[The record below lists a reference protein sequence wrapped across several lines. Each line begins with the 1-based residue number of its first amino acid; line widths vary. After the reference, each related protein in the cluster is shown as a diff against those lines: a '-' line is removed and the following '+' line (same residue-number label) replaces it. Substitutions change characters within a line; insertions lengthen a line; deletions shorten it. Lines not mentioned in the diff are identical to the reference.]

1 MLTTRGAP
9 GGPRDVCYRK
19 RMSPDRHADRLMDK
33 LLRAI
38 EVSLKATEASRD
50 AVQEILKR
58 GAETGIF
65 FTSHGEPGARA
76 KAPGGFELTDQ
87 DRDFLRSLS
96 IRPDAGS

>member
-1 MLTTRGAP
+1 MTQERP
-9 GGPRDVCYRK
+9 
-19 RMSPDRHADRLMDK
+19 ADRLMEK

-38 EVSLKATEASRD
+38 ELSLKATEASRE

-65 FTSHGEPGARA
+65 FSGARDA
-76 KAPGGFELTDQ
+76 EASEGFDLTEQ

-96 IRPDAGS
+96 IRPDPR

>member
-1 MLTTRGAP
+1 
-9 GGPRDVCYRK
+9 
-19 RMSPDRHADRLMDK
+19 MDK

-38 EVSLKATEASRD
+38 ELSLRAAEASRD

-65 FTSHGEPGARA
+65 FAGARGT
-76 KAPGGFELTDQ
+76 PPPDGFDLTEQ

-96 IRPDAGS
+96 IRPDLQR

>member
-1 MLTTRGAP
+1 ME
-9 GGPRDVCYRK
+9 
-19 RMSPDRHADRLMDK
+19 K

-38 EVSLKATEASRD
+38 DLSLRATEASRE

-65 FTSHGEPGARA
+65 FSGTRA
-76 KAPGGFELTDQ
+76 KSADGFDLTEQ

-96 IRPDAGS
+96 IRPDPR

>member
-1 MLTTRGAP
+1 MRGN
-9 GGPRDVCYRK
+9 
-19 RMSPDRHADRLMDK
+19 RHADQLMEK

-38 EVSLKATEASRD
+38 ELSLKATLASRD

-65 FTSHGEPGARA
+65 FT
-76 KAPGGFELTDQ
+76 GGRDGPQPSRPSEGYELTER

-96 IRPDAGS
+96 IQPDIRR

>member
-1 MLTTRGAP
+1 ME
-9 GGPRDVCYRK
+9 
-19 RMSPDRHADRLMDK
+19 K

-65 FTSHGEPGARA
+65 FVGS
-76 KAPGGFELTDQ
+76 GGDKPSAAHPDGFRLTDQ

-96 IRPDAGS
+96 IRPDTRH

>member
-1 MLTTRGAP
+1 
-9 GGPRDVCYRK
+9 
-19 RMSPDRHADRLMDK
+19 MDK

-38 EVSLKATEASRD
+38 EVSLRATEASRE

-65 FTSHGEPGARA
+65 FSGTRKAEPGD
-76 KAPGGFELTDQ
+76 GFDLTEQ

-96 IRPDAGS
+96 IRPDPRG

>member
-1 MLTTRGAP
+1 ME
-9 GGPRDVCYRK
+9 
-19 RMSPDRHADRLMDK
+19 K

-65 FTSHGEPGARA
+65 FAGAA
-76 KAPGGFELTDQ
+76 ESKPASKPPQGFELTDQ

-96 IRPDAGS
+96 IRPDARA

>member
-1 MLTTRGAP
+1 MTQERP
-9 GGPRDVCYRK
+9 
-19 RMSPDRHADRLMDK
+19 ADRLMDK

-38 EVSLKATEASRD
+38 EVSLKATLASRE

-65 FTSHGEPGARA
+65 FSGARTA
-76 KAPGGFELTDQ
+76 EASDGFDLTEQ

-96 IRPDAGS
+96 IRPDLR